1 VARPWSGGW
10 GCEACVDGLE
20 GEDRPEP
27 VAVVWIKPQL
37 TRQEMIERGVLPP
50 KLSETPSYREPY
62 QDFYPEDEYENPH
75 TL

>member
-1 VARPWSGGW
+1 MVGGLGLRGLCGRAR
-10 GCEACVDGLE
+10 

-27 VAVVWIKPQL
+27 VAVVRIKPQL